1 VSGQRTYPIA
11 SAHELATALADE
23 PVLVDGMKVVFDIKV
38 GLYPVSLQK
47 PETQTD
53 DEWTNGS

>member
-1 VSGQRTYPIA
+1 MSGQGTYPIV
-11 SAHELATALADE
+11 STHEFAAALADE

-47 PETQTD
+47 PESQTND
-53 DEWTNGS
+53 RWTDGA